1 MQSRRRVRTCGQVF
15 ATLAIAFT
23 FFGLQPAGGA
33 FASSSHAA
41 QGSTNAG
48 YQWKGHDP
56 SCAVRLP
63 LYGSIKYKSFT
74 TCPPKRVLLLGDSVA
89 LTMGI
94 QLSLDEENWGTLID
108 NASLND
114 CGFATAYSV
123 EYLGTVTPTN
133 PKCATELIAWV
144 KDIHRFKPQAV
155 IVEMG
160 WWDSLQ
166 HLINGNVASLAQPQY
181 DTLVEQQILAL
192 VASLRSA
199 SGAPIYLL
207 SVPWMNPGPLSNG
220 QPEPAASAA
229 SHDEINALLKSA
241 AQKSKSVHFVDISSY
256 ITPSGKFETKV
267 GGGKCR
273 ASDGIELYYTSP
285 GPLHYVQT
293 QCGKDLQKGV
303 LSMIRQALAGSPHHH
318 S

>member
-41 QGSTNAG
+41 RGSTNAG

-94 QLSLDEENWGTLID
+94 QLSLNEENWGTLID

-144 KDIHRFKPQAV
+144 KDIHRFKPQAI

-199 SGAPIYLL
+199 SGAPIYFL